1 MTNQEPLT
9 AEDVIDFIL
18 ATTDGRREVP
28 NALNTED
35 MSQIGAV
42 EAYAAQKVAKAT
54 AGLRTQLDEANA
66 RLAML
71 SEKLAYYHQ
80 DAFHEHGDGFYENM
94 AYNGFFEE
102 VEEALNATKEHV
114 EAWKIAFQ
122 TNAID
127 LTAKMYE
134 SELEQLATV
143 TNERDA
149 LREAALGFAPHKQTL
164 EEKLSFIE
172 YMSREGAGDPA
183 TKALLA
189 RLHKALAQ
197 KGGEA

>member
-1 MTNQEPLT
+1 MPK
-9 AEDVIDFIL
+9 
-18 ATTDGRREVP
+18 P
-28 NALNTED
+28 P
-35 MSQIGAV
+35 
-42 EAYAAQKVAKAT
+42 QKASSD
-54 AGLRTQLDEANA
+54 LQTQLDEANT

-149 LREAALGFAPHKQTL
+149 LREAVELLSPHAEMAAQSRTPFVDMKANEGF
-164 EEKLSFIE
+164 I
-172 YMSREGAGDPA
+172 YAG
-183 TKALLA
+183 LV
-189 RLHKALAQ
+189 RLNKALA
-197 KGGEA
+197 KERGK